1 MREWEKMTTGR
12 LYNPAD
18 AEIGKHHIR
27 GMSLCDRFNRTP
39 LLRAKKK
46 QKLLEK
52 LIPSAVGKNLTVFS
66 PMHCE
71 YGENIF
77 VGKDC
82 FMNYGCTLLDV
93 APITLEDGVWLG
105 ANVVLATPLHPFLAD
120 ERRIKAYPDGVHDL
134 EYAKPITI
142 GKNCWICSGAIVS
155 GGVTIGENCIVAA
168 GAVVTKDVPSNSI
181 VGGVPARVIRT
192 IDENDRIGVWET
204 YQNEQFPV
212 SRRGAKN

>member
-1 MREWEKMTTGR
+1 MHEWERMTSGR

-18 AEIGKHHIR
+18 AEIGRHHIR

-39 LLRAKKK
+39 LLRKKKK

-52 LIPSAVGKNLTVFS
+52 LIPSAAGKNLTVFS

-77 VGKDC
+77 VGRDC

-105 ANVVLATPLHPFLAD
+105 ANVTLATPLHPYLAE
-120 ERRIKAYPDGVHDL
+120 ERMIKAYPDGVHDL

-142 GKNCWICSGAIVS
+142 GNNCWIASNVTVI
-155 GGVTIGENCIVAA
+155 GGVTIGEGCVIGA
-168 GAVVTKDVPSNSI
+168 GSVVTKDVPANSFAA
-181 VGGVPARVIRT
+181 GNPCRVIRV
-192 IDENDRIGVWET
+192 IEN
-204 YQNEQFPV
+204 
-212 SRRGAKN
+212 